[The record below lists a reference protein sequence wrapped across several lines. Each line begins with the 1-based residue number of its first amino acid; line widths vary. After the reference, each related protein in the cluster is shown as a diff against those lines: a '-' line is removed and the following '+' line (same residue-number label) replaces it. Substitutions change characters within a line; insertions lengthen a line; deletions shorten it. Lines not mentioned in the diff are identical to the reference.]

1 MPVYILSAE
10 AISPQETFLTES
22 FLENPVLPEGEYFT
36 CLHPD
41 YKQFIQPGALRRMSP
56 VIRMGLA
63 SAMVALRNGDIE
75 KPDAILVGTG
85 LGCVQ
90 DTVKFL
96 NQVIQ
101 VMTEHPPR
109 EVLDRII
116 QIEQGMGR
124 VRNDEGYDSRTI
136 DVDILYFGD
145 QCLNLPELVV
155 PHPRLHLRRFTL
167 MPLAEIAGERVHPVL
182 KKKNSELLE
191 LCTDH
196 SSVMKFR
203 ESN

>member
-1 MPVYILSAE
+1 MHRMFKKNELYLLTGSNIEPRMDYLQKANALIEDQIGEIVQQSGIYESEPWGFA
-10 AISPQETFLTES
+10 SP
-22 FLENPVLPEGEYFT
+22 G
-36 CLHPD
+36 
-41 YKQFIQPGALRRMSP
+41 
-56 VIRMGLA
+56 
-63 SAMVALRNGDIE
+63 
-75 KPDAILVGTG
+75 
-85 LGCVQ
+85 
-90 DTVKFL
+90 KFL